1 MAPLI
6 LLGNRW
12 TVSDGGIGSANSGG
26 LGARPSLG
34 TPALLWLKVAQ
45 RLRSGRFAH
54 TKKTM
59 SAPSAPVLTYNPT
72 MKKLSLEEKVVLQVA
87 LLQAEVPIR
96 ELAKQA
102 GMQPH
107 KVRYILSSFN
117 ESGIFLGKRA
127 HVNAA
132 AIGLVEYQ
140 TYLSLGAVTD
150 AQHKEFPKFVSGLE
164 GVSVVTDLAGEFQ
177 YDVRI
182 MARTASDLNA
192 VLDTIVAR
200 YPTLKVEDL
209 CIVREQFYCGARYV
223 EHEKLTKTKALHY
236 GHTEQ
241 PIKIDEVGQRI
252 LSVLANSDYDSH
264 REVARKLGMSI
275 STVAYRISAM
285 EREGIISGYY
295 YLCDVR
301 PVGQMPIILLLK
313 TTKLGEMDRER
324 FIRFCLAHKR
334 IAVIDSLIGRWSMR
348 LIVRVETHE
357 EARQIVHELQ
367 NELGSH
373 LLSVRLMPQLKLFHY
388 ATFPFRT
395 RFAT

>member
-1 MAPLI
+1 
-6 LLGNRW
+6 
-12 TVSDGGIGSANSGG
+12 
-26 LGARPSLG
+26 
-34 TPALLWLKVAQ
+34 
-45 RLRSGRFAH
+45 
-54 TKKTM
+54 
-59 SAPSAPVLTYNPT
+59 
-72 MKKLSLEEKVVLQVA
+72 MKKLGAEEKLVLQLV
-87 LLQAEVPIR
+87 LLQAEVPIH

-102 GMQPH
+102 GMRPH
-107 KVRYILSSFN
+107 KLRYILSGFE
-117 ESGIFLGKRA
+117 ESGVFLGKRA

-140 TYLSLGAVTD
+140 TSLSLGAATD
-150 AQHKEFPKFVSGLE
+150 AQHREFPKFVAALE

-200 YPTLKVEDL
+200 YPTLQIEDL
-209 CIVREQFYCGARYV
+209 CIVREQLYCGARYV
-223 EHEKLTKTKALHY
+223 EHDNVPKTKALHY
-236 GHTEQ
+236 GHSGQ
-241 PIKIDEVGQRI
+241 SVKVDEPAQRI
-252 LSVLANSDYDSH
+252 LSVLANSDYGSH
-264 REVARKLGMSI
+264 SEIARKLGMST
-275 STVAYRISAM
+275 STVAYRISTL
-285 EREGIISGYY
+285 EKEGIISGYY

-301 PVGQMPIILLLK
+301 PIGQMPIILLLK
-313 TTKLGEMDRER
+313 TTKLTEKQRQE

-334 IAVIDSLIGRWSMR
+334 VAVIDSLIGRWSIR

-367 NELGSH
+367 NELGEH

-395 RFAT
+395 QFAA